1 MKKIHVVLFLFIL
14 TACIGQEPSR
24 ENWLKNSANEII
36 YVQVE
41 GYEHRRNKKIAFI
54 QHGLAS
60 NLEHSA
66 VQTAKKA
73 FLDNGYLVII
83 FDSRYSMG
91 KSDGE
96 VINVRLATFK
106 KDLETVINWAKKQNF
121 YREPFILAGH
131 SLGGASVLQY
141 SAENA
146 SVIDAVIPITPVV
159 SGVTWENSCMFYM
172 PDFCK
177 DWKKKGFYNYQP
189 VVLPYTVVEE
199 AKNYDALRLA
209 KDIKA
214 RVLLITAE
222 DDHIIAPQDVKAL
235 YQALETKKSLGIV
248 SEGGHN
254 FTTERSRQELYNSI
268 AAFLS

>member
-24 ENWLKNSANEII
+24 ENWLKNSANEVI

-159 SGVTWENSCMFYM
+159 SGVTWENSILLQFFELPM
-172 PDFCK
+172 PSFIKSQFMASIRASPGWHPLHDCQF
-177 DWKKKGFYNYQP
+177 WKQC
-189 VVLPYTVVEE
+189 
-199 AKNYDALRLA
+199 AA
-209 KDIKA
+209 
-214 RVLLITAE
+214 
-222 DDHIIAPQDVKAL
+222 
-235 YQALETKKSLGIV
+235 SLKYFSPRCILFSV
-248 SEGGHN
+248 RF
-254 FTTERSRQELYNSI
+254 FTMATD
-268 AAFLS
+268 